1 VQGNGNGIPA
11 TRAACV
17 DAETLAAWVDGG
29 LPKAEAAAVE
39 MHLAECERCTAMV
52 ATFARTIPDAP
63 VAESLWTRWHLRW
76 LVPLATAAT
85 VAAVWVLVPRPESP
99 QMTTLGRGPTTE
111 SQAAAAA
118 NAAQP
123 ATTTETKEQEARTA
137 PAPSKPADAFAKREE
152 SPQVARPEVARPVVA
167 GQWTDQQ
174 RADADQA
181 AKRLQAEGVNE
192 SIAVAPPLAQEADR
206 AEAKSADAKT
216 ERFSPPIPSAN
227 AAPAPAAPAP
237 ATSPA
242 AEASARRAPPAAPSP
257 AAAAQPAAAPHP
269 AALGAA
275 SSTQARVA
283 ASQPVRERAAIVE
296 IPSPDPMIRWRVV
309 GAGQVER
316 STNGGARWEAAKL
329 PESAT
334 LIAGSSP
341 SPSICWLVGRTGSIY
356 VTTDGL
362 RFVRV
367 PFRDR
372 TDFVSIQ
379 ATDGRRA
386 TVVTI
391 DGRTMRTDDQGAT
404 WVRISP

>member
-1 VQGNGNGIPA
+1 MQGNGKGIPA
-11 TRAACV
+11 TTAACV
-17 DAETLAAWVDGG
+17 DAETFAAWVDGG
-29 LPKAEAAAVE
+29 LPKAESAAVE

-63 VAESLWTRWHLRW
+63 VAGSLWTRWHLRW

-99 QMTTLGRGPTTE
+99 QVTTLGRAPTTE

-118 NAAQP
+118 DATQP
-123 ATTTETKEQEARTA
+123 ATTTESKEQEARTA

-152 SPQVARPEVARPVVA
+152 SPQAARPEVARPGVA
-167 GQWTDQQ
+167 GQLSDEQ

-181 AKRLQAEGVNE
+181 AKRLQGGVNE
-192 SIAVAPPLAQEADR
+192 SIAVAPPPAREADR
-206 AEAKSADAKT
+206 AEAKSADA

-227 AAPAPAAPAP
+227 AAPVPAAP
-237 ATSPA
+237 TPA
-242 AEASARRAPPAAPSP
+242 AEASARRAPAAAPPPAAPG
-257 AAAAQPAAAPHP
+257 AAASAQAPAV
-269 AALGAA
+269 
-275 SSTQARVA
+275 STLARA
-283 ASQPVRERAAIVE
+283 RAAIVE
-296 IPSPDPMIRWRVV
+296 IPSPDPMTRWRVV

-367 PFRDR
+367 PFTDR

-404 WVRISP
+404 WIRVNP

>member
-1 VQGNGNGIPA
+1 
-11 TRAACV
+11 
-17 DAETLAAWVDGG
+17 
-29 LPKAEAAAVE
+29 
-39 MHLAECERCTAMV
+39 
-52 ATFARTIPDAP
+52 
-63 VAESLWTRWHLRW
+63 
-76 LVPLATAAT
+76 
-85 VAAVWVLVPRPESP
+85 VLVPRPESP
-99 QMTTLGRGPTTE
+99 QMATFRRAPTTE
-111 SQAAAAA
+111 SQVAAAP
-118 NAAQP
+118 NAGQP

-137 PAPSKPADAFAKREE
+137 PAPSKPADTFAKREE
-152 SPQVARPEVARPVVA
+152 SPQAPR
-167 GQWTDQQ
+167 QLTDEQ

-181 AKRLQAEGVNE
+181 AKRLQAGGVNE
-192 SIAVAPPLAQEADR
+192 SIAVAPPLAREADR
-206 AEAKSADAKT
+206 AEAKSADAQT

-227 AAPAPAAPAP
+227 AAPGSAASAP
-237 ATSPA
+237 ATAPP
-242 AEASARRAPPAAPSP
+242 AEASARRAPAAAPSP
-257 AAAAQPAAAPHP
+257 AAAPQPP
-269 AALGAA
+269 ALGAA
-275 SSTQARVA
+275 SPTQTRAA
-283 ASQPVRERAAIVE
+283 ASQPARERAAIVE
-296 IPSPDPMIRWRVV
+296 IASPDPMIRWRVV

-367 PFRDR
+367 PFPDR

-391 DGRTMRTDDQGAT
+391 DGRTMRTDDQGAS
-404 WVRISP
+404 WDRISP

>member
-1 VQGNGNGIPA
+1 MQGNGRGTPE
-11 TRAACV
+11 TSAACV
-17 DAETLAAWVDGG
+17 DAETLAAWADSG

-39 MHLAECERCTAMV
+39 MHLADCERCTAMV
-52 ATFARTIPDAP
+52 ATFARTIPHAP
-63 VAESLWTRWHLRW
+63 VAEPLWTRWHLRW

-85 VAAVWVLVPRPESP
+85 VAALWVLVPRPESP
-99 QMTTLGRGPTTE
+99 QTTLGRAPTTE

-118 NAAQP
+118 DAAQP
-123 ATTTETKEQEARTA
+123 TTTGETKEQEARTA
-137 PAPSKPADAFAKREE
+137 PAPSKPADALAKREE
-152 SPQVARPEVARPVVA
+152 SPQQFADE
-167 GQWTDQQ
+167 Q
-174 RADADQA
+174 RADRGQA
-181 AKRLQAEGVNE
+181 AGRLQTAPLNE
-192 SIAVAPPLAQEADR
+192 TIAVTPPAAREADR
-206 AEAKSADAKT
+206 LEAKSADAPT
-216 ERFSPPIPSAN
+216 DRFSPSIPSAN
-227 AAPAPAAPAP
+227 AVPPAAPAP
-237 ATSPA
+237 ATAPAAAPA
-242 AEASARRAPPAAPSP
+242 AEGSARRAP
-257 AAAAQPAAAPHP
+257 AAAPTST
-269 AALGAA
+269 LGAA
-275 SSTQARVA
+275 SSTQSRAVTSSAR
-283 ASQPVRERAAIVE
+283 QLIAIVE
-296 IPSPDPMIRWRVV
+296 IVSPDPMTRWRVI

-367 PFRDR
+367 PFPDP
-372 TDFVSIQ
+372 TDFVSIK

-404 WVRISP
+404 WIRVNP

>member
-1 VQGNGNGIPA
+1 VQGNGKGIPA
-11 TRAACV
+11 TTAACV

-29 LPKAEAAAVE
+29 LPKADATAVE
-39 MHLAECERCTAMV
+39 MHLADCERCTAMV

-63 VAESLWTRWHLRW
+63 VAASLWTRWHLRW

-118 NAAQP
+118 DAAQP
-123 ATTTETKEQEARTA
+123 ATTSESKEQEARTA

-152 SPQVARPEVARPVVA
+152 SPQAARQQVARPEVA
-167 GQWTDQQ
+167 GHLTDEK

-181 AKRLQAEGVNE
+181 AKRLQAGVNE
-192 SIAVAPPLAQEADR
+192 SVAVTPPPAREADR
-206 AEAKSADAKT
+206 AEAKSADAQT

-227 AAPAPAAPAP
+227 AVPVPAAPAP
-237 ATSPA
+237 ATAPA
-242 AEASARRAPPAAPSP
+242 AEASARRGPAAAPSP
-257 AAAAQPAAAPHP
+257 AAPPQPAAAPP

-275 SSTQARVA
+275 SSTQARA
-283 ASQPVRERAAIVE
+283 ISRAREGAAIVE
-296 IPSPDPMIRWRVV
+296 IASPDPMIRWRVV

-316 STNGGARWEAAKL
+316 TTNGGARWEAAKL

-334 LIAGSSP
+334 LIGGSSP
-341 SPSICWLVGRTGSIY
+341 STSICWLIGRAGSIY

-367 PFRDR
+367 RFEDG

-379 ATDGRRA
+379 AIDGRRA

-391 DGRTMRTDDQGAT
+391 DGRTMRTDDQGST
-404 WVRISP
+404 WIRINP

>member
-11 TRAACV
+11 TTAACV
-17 DAETLAAWVDGG
+17 DAETLAAWVDDG
-29 LPKAEAAAVE
+29 LAKADAAAVE

-85 VAAVWVLVPRPESP
+85 VAAVWVLVPRTDSP
-99 QMTTLGRGPTTE
+99 QITTLGRGPTTE

-118 NAAQP
+118 DAAQP
-123 ATTTETKEQEARTA
+123 AATTESKEQQARTA
-137 PAPSKPADAFAKREE
+137 PSPTKPADALAKREE
-152 SPQVARPEVARPVVA
+152 SSQALR
-167 GQWTDQQ
+167 QSTDER

-181 AKRLQAEGVNE
+181 AKRLQAAPLNE
-192 SIAVAPPLAQEADR
+192 AIAVAPPPAQEADR
-206 AEAKSADAKT
+206 AEAKSADPQG
-216 ERFSPPIPSAN
+216 RFSPPIPSAN
-227 AAPAPAAPAP
+227 AVPPAAPAP
-237 ATSPA
+237 AARTSATAPA
-242 AEASARRAPPAAPSP
+242 AEESARRAPAAAPSP
-257 AAAAQPAAAPHP
+257 AAAALPAAAPQP
-269 AALGAA
+269 ATLGAA
-275 SSTQARVA
+275 PSTQARAVVPRA
-283 ASQPVRERAAIVE
+283 REGAAIVE
-296 IPSPDPMIRWRVV
+296 IASPDPMIRWRVV

-316 STNGGARWEAAKL
+316 TTNGGARWEAAKL

-367 PFRDR
+367 PFQDR

-391 DGRTMRTDDQGAT
+391 DGRTMRTDDQGAN
-404 WVRISP
+404 WIRISP

>member
-1 VQGNGNGIPA
+1 VQGNNGIPA
-11 TRAACV
+11 TTAACV
-17 DAETLAAWVDGG
+17 DAETLAAWVDNG

-85 VAAVWVLVPRPESP
+85 VAAVWVLVPRSDSP
-99 QMTTLGRGPTTE
+99 QMTLGRGPTTE

-118 NAAQP
+118 DAAQP
-123 ATTTETKEQEARTA
+123 AATTESKEQEAR
-137 PAPSKPADAFAKREE
+137 PAFAASKPADALLKREG
-152 SPQVARPEVARPVVA
+152 SPQVAQPQVAQPQVA
-167 GQWTDQQ
+167 GQLSDER

-181 AKRLQAEGVNE
+181 AKRLQSAPANE
-192 SIAVAPPLAQEADR
+192 TFIPASPREADR
-206 AEAKSADAKT
+206 EEAKSADAPT
-216 ERFSPPIPSAN
+216 DRFSPPIPSAN
-227 AAPAPAAPAP
+227 AVPPAGPAPSARATATAPAA
-237 ATSPA
+237 
-242 AEASARRAPPAAPSP
+242 EESARRAPAAAPSP
-257 AAAAQPAAAPHP
+257 AAPPQPTT
-269 AALGAA
+269 LGAA
-275 SSTQARVA
+275 PSTQARAVERA
-283 ASQPVRERAAIVE
+283 REGAAIVE
-296 IPSPDPMIRWRVV
+296 IASPDPMIRWRVV

-316 STNGGARWEAAKL
+316 TTNGGARWEAAKL

-367 PFRDR
+367 PFPDR

-404 WVRISP
+404 WIRISP